1 MDKEVQKF
9 EKCSKNCCFQ
19 VARPVVLR
27 LNFDRHFCLANGVV
41 GTGSAAAYMVFPII
55 WEALLMYGA
64 PSSKPHSSLEASTLS
79 NSSDTRLK
87 ALAEAEA
94 AAEEERQQHRASRIF
109 SVMIFVT
116 ATYAVL
122 SVCILLWSNGSQSSA
137 ADKNARSNSVVER
150 RHSRNSAS
158 GGGHDGTGMVCRL
171 STKWRTL
178 VRWHLLRN
186 RDFLVVAAAHTAAY
200 ASQSVPDI
208 HFYSLVEK
216 HYIQK
221 SDLTMVP
228 QLSLLLHAT
237 LRAPYQYHSVH

>member
-1 MDKEVQKF
+1 
-9 EKCSKNCCFQ
+9 
-19 VARPVVLR
+19 
-27 LNFDRHFCLANGVV
+27 
-41 GTGSAAAYMVFPII
+41 
-55 WEALLMYGA
+55 MYGA
-64 PSSKPHSSLEASTLS
+64 PPSKPHSSLEASTLS
-79 NSSDTRLK
+79 NGSDTRLK
-87 ALAEAEA
+87 ALAEAEAA

-122 SVCILLWSNGSQSSA
+122 SVCILLWSNGSQS
-137 ADKNARSNSVVER
+137 ADTNSRSNSVVER
-150 RHSRNSAS
+150 HHSRNSAS
-158 GGGHDGTGMVCRL
+158 GGGHDGAGMVCRL

-228 QLSLLLHAT
+228 QLSLLLHVT
-237 LRAPYQYHSVH
+237 LRAPCQHHSVH